1 MKLHELVNTPGSKQE
16 AFRVGRGR
24 GSGNGQKAGKGH
36 NGQNSRSGGGTR
48 PGFEGGQNP
57 IYRRL
62 SKRGFNHSNG
72 TVYSVIN
79 IESLNAFENG
89 TVVTPTLLKEV
100 KFVRQELDGVK
111 ILGEGTLTKK
121 LVVKANAFSASAKA
135 AIEAAGGS
143 VEVI

>member
-1 MKLHELVNTPGSKQE
+1 MKLHELVNTPGSKVS

-62 SKRGFNHSNG
+62 SKRGFTHAAKVVFSIVNIDQLNG
-72 TVYSVIN
+72 FD
-79 IESLNAFENG
+79 AG
-89 TVVTPTLLKEV
+89 TIVTPTLLKEV
-100 KFVRQELDGVK
+100 GLVRQERDGVK
-111 ILGEGTLTKK
+111 ILGEGSLTKK
-121 LVVKANAFSASAKA
+121 LTVQANAFSASAKA
-135 AIEAAGGS
+135 SIEAAGGT

>member
-1 MKLHELVNTPGSKQE
+1 MKLHELVNTPGSKTDY
-16 AFRVGRGR
+16 FRVGRGR
-24 GSGNGQKAGKGH
+24 GSGNGQKAGRGH

-62 SKRGFNHSNG
+62 SKRGFTSAAK
-72 TVYSVIN
+72 TVYVVIN
-79 IESLNAFENG
+79 VESLNVFEVG

-100 KFVRQELDGVK
+100 GLVRQERDGVK
-111 ILGEGTLTKK
+111 ILGDGTLTKK
-121 LVVKANAFSASAKA
+121 LTVQANAFSASAKA
-135 AIEAAGGS
+135 SIEAAGGT